1 MTSRHVFFTIPLVF
15 LFACSSGTLRVRQ
28 TRPLTEHTAFLLAP
42 DPNLS
47 EEEWDKKALEL
58 ALTGGVA
65 MVKTICT
72 EDQKTYACNFLA
84 STCENGNKE
93 DCKTPAELG
102 YQDER
107 YKYYRLACNF
117 EDAESCKMVQSMV
130 PENNRAPASDAI
142 SAELILNNWSNG
154 AIDRYIAST
163 GGPPTR
169 ITSMGE
175 GRTLYEYI
183 DKRGDSTMA
192 NILEP
197 SQCTIQLFV
206 EPGLIPCLK
215 LRRKTGVLQNSGVSV
230 ETLV

>member
-1 MTSRHVFFTIPLVF
+1 MTSRHVFVFIPLVF

-28 TRPLTEHTAFLLAP
+28 TRPMTEHSAFLLAP

-47 EEEWDKKALEL
+47 EEEWDKKALAL
-58 ALTGGVA
+58 ALTGGVK
-65 MVKTICT
+65 MVQTICT

-84 STCENGNKE
+84 ETCENGNKD
-93 DCKTPAELG
+93 DCKTLAVLG

-117 EDAESCKMVQSMV
+117 EDAESCQMVREMV
-130 PENNRAPASDAI
+130 PENDRAPASDAI

-169 ITSMGE
+169 IISMGD
-175 GRTLYEYI
+175 GKTLYEYV
-183 DKRGDSTMA
+183 DKRGESTMA

-206 EPGLIPCLK
+206 EHGRIASWK
-215 LRRKTGVLQNSGVSV
+215 LRGNTGACQN
-230 ETLV
+230 